1 MTSAPRWPLPVPRH
15 PAQPGRQ
22 AAFPPAWSCR
32 VWFLALA
39 VLILAGCPDRVQ
51 ALTVEEVRQAFRDR
65 PELVLDPL
73 SANAATVFDL
83 SEAGVEEKQRRVKV
97 QNWKDQMATPR
108 QPALPAGIV
117 TRGKATAPVVMT
129 AYLDL
134 LNPVYA
140 QDAPVLKKLLET
152 RPDVRFLAKH
162 LPLGFEGLS
171 QPASAL
177 FEALAR
183 QNPDLAWRFHDAVLA
198 RQKEF
203 LAVTNPAPATV
214 REKALVDLAL
224 SLGAEPGALDRD
236 RRSQAVLDRL
246 AADRAEAKRFGLTA
260 SPVYLIGGAILN
272 GQPALEDFLQVL
284 TLLSKPGAKP

>member
-1 MTSAPRWPLPVPRH
+1 MTGAPRLARSMLGQAVHRGRRTAPRFPLP
-15 PAQPGRQ
+15 ALLL
-22 AAFPPAWSCR
+22 A
-32 VWFLALA
+32 LALA
-39 VLILAGCPDRVQ
+39 VLLLAAGPDRAQ

-73 SANAATVFDL
+73 SANAARVFDL
-83 SEAGVEEKQRRVKV
+83 SEAGVAEKQRRVKV
-97 QNWKDQMATPR
+97 QNWKEQMAAPR
-108 QPALPAGIV
+108 QPAQPAGIV
-117 TRGKATAPVVMT
+117 TRGAAGAPVAMI

-140 QDAPVLKKLLET
+140 QDTPVLKKLLEA
-152 RPDVRFLAKH
+152 RPDVRVLAKH
-162 LPLGFEGLS
+162 LPLGFEELS

-203 LAVTNPAPATV
+203 LAVTNPAPLKD
-214 REKALVDLAL
+214 REQALVDLAL
-224 SLGAEPGALDRD
+224 SLGAEPKALDRD

-284 TLLSKPGAKP
+284 DLLPKPGAKP